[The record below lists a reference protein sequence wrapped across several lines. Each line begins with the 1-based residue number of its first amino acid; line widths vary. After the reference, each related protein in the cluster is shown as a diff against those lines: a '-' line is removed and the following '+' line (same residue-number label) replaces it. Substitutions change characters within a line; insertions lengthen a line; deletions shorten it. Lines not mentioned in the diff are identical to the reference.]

1 MINNRK
7 KPAKT
12 IIIYNIRYNNPHL
25 NMSVVLEDILE
36 QARQDPELQI
46 TPEYLQNWMEE
57 NDIEDH
63 CHYLVDKTT
72 NDVQQENDTI
82 VKSLECINFETK
94 KQYIDRLKG
103 WRFVED
109 LRDFQRGKH
118 VRFIHKKKGK
128 MTNPMIG
135 LDLKFNKNGTTVM
148 ARYMNGGPIAIQ
160 HNFDDHFVFQKITA
174 EEYMVLLAN
183 QYTQTTKNS
192 V

>member
-1 MINNRK
+1 
-7 KPAKT
+7 
-12 IIIYNIRYNNPHL
+12 
-25 NMSVVLEDILE
+25 MSVTLEDILD
-36 QARQDPELQI
+36 QAKQDPELQI
-46 TPEYLQNWMEE
+46 TPEFLKNWIEE
-57 NDIEDH
+57 HTFEDS

-72 NDVQQENDTI
+72 NSVQQENESM
-82 VKSLECINFETK
+82 VKSLQCINFETK
-94 KQYIDRLKG
+94 KQYADRLKG

-118 VRFIHKKKGK
+118 VRFIHKKTGK

-160 HNFDDHFVFQKITA
+160 HNFDDNFVFQKITA

-183 QYTQTTKNS
+183 QYTQTNTTSPPNPPLNTTS
-192 V
+192 CPPNPPSDPILPLDS